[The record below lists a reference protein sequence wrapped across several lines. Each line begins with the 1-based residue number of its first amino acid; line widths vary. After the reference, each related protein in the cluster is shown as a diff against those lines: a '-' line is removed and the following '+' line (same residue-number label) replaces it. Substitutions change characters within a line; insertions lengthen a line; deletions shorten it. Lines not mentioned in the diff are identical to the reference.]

1 MNELLLV
8 LSMTVE
14 FGLVLL
20 AYKWFGRS
28 GLYVMTAMCTIA
40 ANIEVML
47 LVNAFGMEQTL
58 GNTLFAASF
67 VITDVLS
74 ENEGKKAA
82 DKAVTLG
89 IFVTVVFLAISQSWL
104 LYTPSVGDTSFEY
117 IRGVFSQ
124 TPRIMLSSLG
134 VYAIVQRFDVWLY
147 HKWWSYTEKRCGDSR
162 RFLWLRNNASTL
174 ASQLLNIILFNFAAF
189 IGRYDLLTLV
199 KICASGYLIYIV
211 TSLCDT
217 PVVYL
222 SRRIKRSRDE
232 AEKNAV
238 EKAV

>member
-1 MNELLLV
+1 MNELLLI
-8 LSMTVE
+8 LSMVFE

-20 AYKWFGRS
+20 AYRMFGKS

-40 ANIEVML
+40 ANIEVMI

-58 GNTLFAASF
+58 GNILFAASF

-74 ENEGKKAA
+74 ENEGKEAA
-82 DKAVTLG
+82 DKAVNLG
-89 IFVTVVFLAISQSWL
+89 IFVSIVFLIITQSWR
-104 LYTPSVGDTSFEY
+104 LYTPADGDTVFTS
-117 IRGVFSQ
+117 ICNVFSQ
-124 TPRIMLSSLG
+124 TPRIMLSSLA

-147 HKWWSYTEKRCGDSR
+147 HKWWNYTNKKFGDPK

-174 ASQLLNIILFNFAAF
+174 ASQLLNILIFTFAAF
-189 IGRYDLLTLV
+189 WGTYDLTTLL
-199 KICASGYLIYIV
+199 KICASSYVIYIF

-222 SRRIKRSRDE
+222 SRRIKKAQD
-232 AEKNAV
+232 A
-238 EKAV
+238 KAVQAPAN

>member
-1 MNELLLV
+1 MNELLLII
-8 LSMTVE
+8 SMIAE

-20 AYKWFGRS
+20 AYRLFGRS

-40 ANIEVML
+40 SNIEVMM

-74 ENEGKKAA
+74 ENEGKEAA
-82 DKAVTLG
+82 DRAVDLG
-89 IFVTVVFLAISQSWL
+89 IFVSVVFLAISQSWL
-104 LYTPSVGDTSFEY
+104 LYTPSAEDTAY
-117 IRGVFSQ
+117 AYVKGVFSQ
-124 TPRIMLSSLG
+124 TPRIMLASLG

-147 HKWWSYTEKRCGDSR
+147 HKWWSYTSKKCGDSG

-174 ASQLLNIILFNFAAF
+174 ASQLLNIVLFNFAAF
-189 IGRYDLLTLV
+189 FGRYDTVTLL

-222 SRRIKRSRDE
+222 SRRIKKRLDG
-232 AEKNAV
+232 AEKTAV
-238 EKAV
+238 